1 MELRVPGE
9 YLKKEDLDQK
19 NDTILTITGGQ
30 IEELGPD
37 KEKRPVLTFEE
48 TDQKL
53 VCNKINAGR
62 ILSAH
67 NTTDTDKLKGKK
79 IAIYVDHEVDFG
91 GKVVG
96 GIRVR
101 AQAPDEEVPF

>member
-1 MELRVPGE
+1 MELNIPGE

-30 IEELGPD
+30 MEEIGQ
-37 KEKRPVLTFEE
+37 EKDNRPVLTFAE

-53 VCNKINAGR
+53 VLNKTNISR
-62 ILSAH
+62 IYAAH
-67 NTTDTDKLKGKK
+67 SLTDTEELKGKK
-79 IAIYVDHEVDFG
+79 VALYVDHEIDFG

-96 GIRVR
+96 GIRIR
-101 AQAPDEEVPF
+101 AQAPDEEPPF